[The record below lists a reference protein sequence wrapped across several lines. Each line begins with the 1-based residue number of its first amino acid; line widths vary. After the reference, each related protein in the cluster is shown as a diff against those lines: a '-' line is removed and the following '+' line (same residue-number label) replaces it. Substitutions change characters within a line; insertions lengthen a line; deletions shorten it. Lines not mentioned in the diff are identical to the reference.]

1 MQTEPYLPMHV
12 RVQPYTHDEIDAML
26 RAHGI
31 NATSQRVEIALGL
44 FSRGGHFSAEDV
56 FAMVNSEQSLVSK
69 ATVYNTLGLF
79 AEKGLIRQVIVDP
92 TKVFYDPNT
101 SPHYHFYDVAT
112 GKLTDISAQDVHIT
126 GLPPLPEGAQMEGVD
141 IIVRMRH
148 AAPGAR

>member
-1 MQTEPYLPMHV
+1 MHTHTYTREEIEP
-12 RVQPYTHDEIDAML
+12 ML
-26 RAHGI
+26 RGRGI
-31 NATSQRVEIALGL
+31 HPTAQRMEIARGL

-56 FAMVNSEQSLVSK
+56 FALVNSEEPQVSK

-79 AEKGLIRQVIVDP
+79 AQKGLIRQVIVDP

-101 SPHYHFYDVAT
+101 SPHYHFYDVTT

-141 IIVRMRH
+141 VIVRMRH